1 MTKGKSQTECSC
13 GLSVNTEIIW
23 RMGALAKVEG
33 TWVRHQS
40 QAWFHSI
47 PLGFG
52 GRSRGEQYLGLLFNK
67 VKNSWL

>member
-13 GLSVNTEIIW
+13 RLSVNTEIIW

-33 TWVRHQS
+33 TWVRHQ
-40 QAWFHSI
+40 QQVWFHFI
-47 PLGFG
+47 PLRFWG
-52 GRSRGEQYLGLLFNK
+52 GSRGEQYLGLFNK